1 MPGVT
6 VERSDAA
13 LKKRPDITLT
23 DLPGTYSLFAQAG
36 DERITQ
42 KALLNPRETQTPD
55 AIWLV
60 VESAHI
66 RSSLFLVLQ
75 ILEM

>member
-6 VERSDAA
+6 VERSDAP
-13 LKKRPDITLT
+13 LKNRKDITLT

-42 KALLNPRETQTPD
+42 KEIGR
-55 AIWLV
+55 
-60 VESAHI
+60 AH
-66 RSSLFLVLQ
+66 V
-75 ILEM
+75 